1 MKKNCWRI
9 VSHALHTVKEH
20 FLYPCFAAS
29 VSPRKMHGTRRSKNF
44 KKSEKALSRRQV
56 QALPSSL
63 SFFSECRENMQKSL
77 SFSMASPVL
86 QLSHSVQCVVYMWQ
100 GPRKD
105 RARILPRKRK
115 GFPRH
120 FSKQVSRDPE
130 ELTWNSQGGKGPA
143 QRQLPRRYGSHPHDL
158 RDPSL

>member
-1 MKKNCWRI
+1 MPYI
-9 VSHALHTVKEH
+9 
-20 FLYPCFAAS
+20 
-29 VSPRKMHGTRRSKNF
+29 
-44 KKSEKALSRRQV
+44 LSRSIFFIPVLQPRSVQGKCMEREEARTSRRVKKHSQEDRFKLCQV
-56 QALPSSL
+56 RSV
-63 SFFSECRENMQKSL
+63 FFRSAGKNMQKSL

-105 RARILPRKRK
+105 RARILPRKWK

-130 ELTWNSQGGKGPA
+130 ELTWNSQGGKGLA